1 MRLLDLKLLEFGPW
15 RSSAFVFGPHLNLL
29 CAPNEGGK
37 TTLQQAIVGSL
48 FGFDDGPSVDR
59 YLSWVGQGTTATEL
73 RLELGAGQIIR
84 INRDYGQ
91 SGRRQIQTHVWDA
104 TEKEDI
110 SHQYHWFNDGKF
122 DFGTKH
128 LGLDLKAFR
137 RTALLVA
144 GDIAVAHDGPK
155 GKPDKDLGSLANLVG
170 RLAASRG
177 EASVSQARA
186 ALDKYLDKLGRTPRG
201 NHPHGAATRRR
212 EDAYNKLQEARQRAS
227 DIAGQRQELQILEHK
242 QIEAECDL
250 QHAREQHRALEKR
263 RLAARLREVHTL
275 NLRCTELEALPHGPD
290 VPPTG
295 ERINELRVLLQ
306 HEAASRAEL
315 STQLRAAE
323 QALQQAQDRHGALT
337 QGLSAIE
344 KVAPIPDAVIATIR
358 SMMQVDAEIAEV
370 QRPESQAQA
379 PQINRASQRP
389 HRALNAV
396 AIAVIALVL
405 AGVVLAAA
413 PGKWMIAAVPLIV
426 CAALV
431 FAVLQDQSGTALK
444 KQGDKSPVA
453 QPAVVIKTSNNALSD
468 LLRAYELPVEG
479 DWQSAVTARRQALE
493 HMETL
498 KSQLDG
504 TSRECE
510 AYERKINQLRERL
523 SHLDGWES
531 ELRSELE
538 HIGIAADSLEK
549 GLAGFDGLV
558 AQARQERQRGIDLE
572 LAQQQL
578 STVLGP
584 DTIESLEHE
593 WLMHFPDEAPES
605 VDTPA
610 PSEREL
616 RRSQEEVA
624 QASRDYNELLRR
636 HASLL
641 ATLQGALE
649 VVEDL
654 PALNEEFERA
664 DRELTWIVREIEALR
679 SAISVIDEATH
690 KAFTLLSQR
699 VESNLS
705 RQFQVATES
714 RYSRVDLQGTT
725 LIPTAWLTDPPRQ
738 VDVTD
743 LSKGTQD
750 ALWLLLRLNLVD
762 ALSTT
767 GEKIPIFL
775 DEPGA
780 HLDAQ
785 RTRAMARTL
794 CTVSEHVQVFVLTC
808 HEDVAGIFYEV
819 AGDRLHKLSAITLT

>member
-1 MRLLDLKLLEFGPW
+1 MRLLDLKLWEFGPW
-15 RSSAFVFGPHLNLL
+15 QNSAFVFGPHLNLL

-48 FGFDDGPSVDR
+48 FGFDGGSSVDR
-59 YLSWVGQGTTATEL
+59 HLSWVGQGTTVTEL
-73 RLELGAGQIIR
+73 RLELGTGQIIR

-91 SGRRQIQTHVWDA
+91 SGRRRIQTHVWDD

-110 SHQYHWFNDGKF
+110 SHQYRWSNDGKF
-122 DFGTKH
+122 DFGAKH

-137 RTALLVA
+137 RTALLIA
-144 GDIAVAHDGPK
+144 GDIAVAPDGPK
-155 GKPDKDLGSLANLVG
+155 GKPNQDLVG
-170 RLAASRG
+170 LATSRG
-177 EASVSQARA
+177 EASVVQART
-186 ALDKYLDKLGRTPRG
+186 ALNKYLDKLGRADRG

-227 DIAGQRQELQILEHK
+227 DIASQRQELRTLEHK
-242 QIEAECDL
+242 RIEAEHGL
-250 QHAREQHRALEKR
+250 QHAHKQHQVLEKH
-263 RLAARLREVHTL
+263 RLAARLREVRAL
-275 NLRCTELEALPHGPD
+275 NLQCAELEALLRGPD
-290 VPPTG
+290 IPPTG
-295 ERINELRVLLQ
+295 ERINKLRVLLQ

-315 STQLRAAE
+315 STQLCAAE
-323 QALQQAQDRHGALT
+323 QALQQAQDRHAALT
-337 QGLSAIE
+337 QDLSATE
-344 KVAPIPDAVIATIR
+344 KVVPIPDAVIATIR
-358 SMMQVDAEIAEV
+358 SMTQADAEIAEV
-370 QRPESQAQA
+370 QRPKSQSQA
-379 PQINRASQRP
+379 PQTNRTSWRP

-405 AGVVLAAA
+405 DGVVLAAA

-444 KQGDKSPVA
+444 KQGDEGPVA
-453 QPAVVIKTSNNALSD
+453 QPSVVIKTSNNALSD

-479 DWQSAVTARRQALE
+479 DWQGAVTARRQALE

-510 AYERKINQLRERL
+510 ACERKVDQLRERL
-523 SHLDGWES
+523 SHLDGLES

-549 GLAGFDGLV
+549 ELAGFDRLV
-558 AQARQERQRGIDLE
+558 AQALQERQRGIDLE
-572 LAQQQL
+572 LARQQL
-578 STVLGP
+578 STALGP
-584 DTIESLEHE
+584 DTVESLEHE

-624 QASRDYNELLRR
+624 QVSRQYNELLQC

-649 VVEDL
+649 IVEDL

-664 DRELTWIVREIEALR
+664 DRELTRIAREIEALR
-679 SAISVIDEATH
+679 SAVSVIDEATH

-725 LIPTAWLTDPPRQ
+725 LIPTAWLADPPRQ

-762 ALSTT
+762 ALSTS

-808 HEDVAGIFYEV
+808 HEDVAGVFCEI
-819 AGDRLHKLSAITLT
+819 AGDQLHKLSATALT